1 MKLSPSSPAS
11 ADLTY
16 CTNIHPGERWDEVR
30 RNVET
35 YATAVRAKIAPDR
48 PFSLGL
54 RLSAAAAETL
64 AGGDERWQFRAWLD
78 TAGMYVRT
86 INGFPFGT
94 FHGTAV
100 KENVYRPDWSESARV
115 DYTLRLADLLS
126 DLLPEGASGNISTVP
141 GSFRPRAT
149 PSAAAAMVRHLA
161 LVAAALWRRR
171 AQSGRRI
178 VLALEPEPECLLET
192 TEEVIAFLQDRCFRS
207 DGLDA
212 FCHVTG
218 LDRGAG
224 EAALREHLGVCVDL
238 CHAAVEYEAPR
249 TSVNLPARAGIA
261 LAKVQISSGL
271 RLATLDAERLRRLRE
286 FADPVYLH
294 QVVARTSRGLER
306 HLDLEPALRTA
317 AAAPERWPDEEWRI
331 HFHVPVFSERVG
343 AFETTQS
350 FVEAALTEIRTRQAC
365 DCLEVETYTWDVLPP
380 EFRPSSVVEAI
391 SRELQWV
398 VDQWST

>member
-1 MKLSPSSPAS
+1 LDAAIRVRARRAGSRCRAAHDPSLCGTPLGPHSQRRRSVRIGERTAARLWALGGAQARTTHRSRPPPRGSRRDRDGARCLLRGEHRLVGAVRRRGNPGPVDDARPTDLARCARRSRRAGPSHRLSGRRRVPRAHRGPDRHHPPHRDRGLPLSPCDVGRGRAGRHCAARRRATATADGGPAMKLSPSSPAS

-161 LVAAALWRRR
+161 L
-171 AQSGRRI
+171 
-178 VLALEPEPECLLET
+178 
-192 TEEVIAFLQDRCFRS
+192 
-207 DGLDA
+207 
-212 FCHVTG
+212 
-218 LDRGAG
+218 
-224 EAALREHLGVCVDL
+224 
-238 CHAAVEYEAPR
+238 
-249 TSVNLPARAGIA
+249 
-261 LAKVQISSGL
+261 
-271 RLATLDAERLRRLRE
+271 
-286 FADPVYLH
+286 
-294 QVVARTSRGLER
+294 
-306 HLDLEPALRTA
+306 
-317 AAAPERWPDEEWRI
+317 
-331 HFHVPVFSERVG
+331 
-343 AFETTQS
+343 
-350 FVEAALTEIRTRQAC
+350 
-365 DCLEVETYTWDVLPP
+365 
-380 EFRPSSVVEAI
+380 
-391 SRELQWV
+391 
-398 VDQWST
+398 